1 MMYHSSLYHSFNNIN
16 NLENNN
22 KRYGEHE
29 LERKPGTYSKHHIA
43 ELAELAGGTLRA
55 VPRGER

>member
-1 MMYHSSLYHSFNNIN
+1 LYHSFNNIN